1 MPSVT
6 TRCVSIPKVHQKG
19 LALFMSLV
27 ILLVVTLLGVA
38 SVQTTM
44 MEEQMSRNSRDANI
58 AMLAA
63 ESAIEDGE
71 TYIETLGAAQAADD
85 AAKLAA
91 GETPVE
97 LLAFID
103 VDAEANGLYFEA
115 SSTATPNWVS
125 VVWSDPDGSYL
136 SASTSIAGVET
147 QPKYIIEYIKTVN
160 VVERDSI
167 NVNNVGQSVVT
178 GRSQIFRVTAFG
190 TGGSAD
196 ARAMLQS
203 TYGRRLD

>member
-115 SSTATPNWVS
+115 SSTATPNWVD

>member
-6 TRCVSIPKVHQKG
+6 TRCVSIQKVHQKG

-71 TYIETLGAAQAADD
+71 TYIEILGAAQAADD

-97 LLAFID
+97 LLAFRD

-115 SSTATPNWVS
+115 SSTATPNWVD

-147 QPKYIIEYIKTVN
+147 QPKYIIEYVKTVN

>member
-85 AAKLAA
+85 ALRC
-91 GETPVE
+91 
-97 LLAFID
+97 
-103 VDAEANGLYFEA
+103 
-115 SSTATPNWVS
+115 
-125 VVWSDPDGSYL
+125 DGR
-136 SASTSIAGVET
+136 ARTHIRTS
-147 QPKYIIEYIKTVN
+147 P
-160 VVERDSI
+160 
-167 NVNNVGQSVVT
+167 
-178 GRSQIFRVTAFG
+178 
-190 TGGSAD
+190 
-196 ARAMLQS
+196 
-203 TYGRRLD
+203 

>member
-115 SSTATPNWVS
+115 SSTDTPNWVG

>member
-115 SSTATPNWVS
+115 SSTATPNWVG

-147 QPKYIIEYIKTVN
+147 PTKIHYRIYQNSEC
-160 VVERDSI
+160 
-167 NVNNVGQSVVT
+167 
-178 GRSQIFRVTAFG
+178 GRAG
-190 TGGSAD
+190 
-196 ARAMLQS
+196 
-203 TYGRRLD
+203 